1 MTGRPPSKAT
11 VLLVDDDPVIATMY
25 GVGLERAGYRVVVAN
40 DGRAALELASRAKP
54 DLIILDIRMPVLD
67 GIEVLERLTAEGV
80 TQRTPVVMLSNRKEA
95 GVMERAISLGA
106 KEYLV
111 KLEITPPQ
119 VAAVVGRWLAAAH
132 AEA

>member
-1 MTGRPPSKAT
+1 M
-11 VLLVDDDPVIATMY
+11 LVDDDPVIATMY

-40 DGRAALELASRAKP
+40 DGHAGLELASKAKP
-54 DLIILDIRMPVLD
+54 DLILLDVRMPVLD
-67 GIEVLERLTAEGV
+67 GIEVLERLAAEGV

-95 GVMERAISLGA
+95 GVVERAISLGA

-119 VAAVVGRWLAAAH
+119 VAAVVGRWLAAAG
-132 AEA
+132 AQA